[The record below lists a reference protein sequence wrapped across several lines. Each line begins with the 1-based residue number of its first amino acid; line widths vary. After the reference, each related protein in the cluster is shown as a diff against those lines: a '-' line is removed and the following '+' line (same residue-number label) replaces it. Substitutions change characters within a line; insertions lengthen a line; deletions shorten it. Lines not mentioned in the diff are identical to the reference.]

1 VLRLIA
7 GTDAEAGLRAA
18 GKVTIDHFDHFT
30 AWELRSAA
38 DRGRGWLA
46 GCMAAYLVLDLLCLG
61 GLAAAAAADWS
72 ENITPAQTQVR
83 GQGWTYGC
91 FIYRPFHRWFSM
103 NRAAER
109 PRIKAADQVVDDP
122 ICFLEPPPP
131 VFYSARTALEEA
143 SKAELCPVGFW
154 GPNCTNCPGLR
165 LEFSNVS
172 AAERVVTIYDAAG
185 ASSSVQLDGTKA
197 CSNHG
202 VCVNSGTLA
211 DKYADG
217 TDVNPEDR
225 CACDRGYE
233 GDACDRAAADEP
245 AAFLPLIV
253 VVMGFFAFG
262 LMVCVL
268 RLWEACRVRSSG
280 HFRVGEADVFAVAV
294 ALYCAMRAGSTA
306 GDAHGANSGTDDHS
320 AVNTDAMLV
329 HAATS
334 PHRP

>member
-1 VLRLIA
+1 MNSSTRSISSTLLSRFLLLASSRSSSTSTSIA
-7 GTDAEAGLRAA
+7 AA
-18 GKVTIDHFDHFT
+18 IT
-30 AWELRSAA
+30 LRS
-38 DRGRGWLA
+38 LF
-46 GCMAAYLVLDLLCLG
+46 
-61 GLAAAAAADWS
+61 AAASLLVSVAAA
-72 ENITPAQTQVR
+72 PA
-83 GQGWTYGC
+83 C
-91 FIYRPFHRWFSM
+91 FCRNVCVNAGSRH
-103 NRAAER
+103 
-109 PRIKAADQVVDDP
+109 V
-122 ICFLEPPPP
+122 LEPPPP